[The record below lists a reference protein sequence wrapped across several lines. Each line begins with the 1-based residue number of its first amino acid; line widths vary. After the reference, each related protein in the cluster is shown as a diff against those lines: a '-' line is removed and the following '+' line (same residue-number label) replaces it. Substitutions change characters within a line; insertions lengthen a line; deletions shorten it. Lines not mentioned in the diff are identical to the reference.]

1 MIMGN
6 ATTQPSDTSI
16 LQVATLGGGCFWC
29 TEAAFSELRGILKVE
44 SGYSGGHVKNPS
56 YSQVCSGDTGH
67 AEVVQVTFDPNL
79 ISFKELLQ
87 IFFTIHDPTTL
98 NRQGADEGEQY
109 RSIIL
114 YHNPEQK
121 ETAEET
127 IKELEA
133 KKLWRNPVVTQV
145 VPFMEFFKA
154 EDYHQEYFQRNS
166 RAPYC
171 QAVIAPKIIKLRE
184 HYREKLKNPA

>member
-1 MIMGN
+1 MDQSIS
-6 ATTQPSDTSI
+6 QPSDKSS

-29 TEAAFSELRGILKVE
+29 TEAAFDELRGILKVE
-44 SGYSGGHVKNPS
+44 SGYSGGHAKNPS
-56 YSQVCSGDTGH
+56 YSDVCSGDTGH
-67 AEVVQVTFDPNL
+67 AEVVQVTFNPKD
-79 ISFKELLQ
+79 ISFKEILQ

-98 NRQGADEGEQY
+98 DRQGADEGTQY
-109 RSIIL
+109 RSVIL

-121 ETAEET
+121 SIVEET

-133 KKLWRNPVVTQV
+133 AKVWRNRIVTQV
-145 VPFMEFFKA
+145 VPFEEFFKA

-171 QAVIAPKIIKLRE
+171 QVVIAPKISKLRE

>member
-1 MIMGN
+1 MDQ
-6 ATTQPSDTSI
+6 ATSQPSDTSS

-29 TEAAFSELRGILKVE
+29 TEAAFSELRGVLKVE

-56 YSQVCSGDTGH
+56 YSDVCSDDTGH
-67 AEVVQVTFDPNL
+67 AEVVQITFDPKN
-79 ISFKELLQ
+79 ITFKEILQ
-87 IFFTIHDPTTL
+87 IFFTVHDPTTL
-98 NRQGADEGEQY
+98 NRQGADEGAQY
-109 RSIIL
+109 RSVIL

-121 ETAEET
+121 AAAEET

-133 KKLWRNPVVTQV
+133 KKLWRTPIVTQL
-145 VPFMEFFKA
+145 VPFEEFFKA
-154 EDYHQEYFQRNS
+154 EDYHQEYFRRNS

-171 QAVIAPKIIKLRE
+171 QAVIAPKIMKLRE